1 MEIIHTGVCVSCWIY
16 SGLLA
21 KPLSDAFVERDSL
34 LLWTIFC
41 NNNNFLPS
49 MKNLNWGREILSFK
63 SSNNFFSQI
72 RLCCIL
78 FPASKICRL
87 NLVSFCWKS
96 QVEMRIDHIVTKGEI
111 KWLTHF
117 FFFQFF
123 FFILVSD
130 YSLHTQVHA
139 GIFFKKMY
147 VTIAF
152 LVWISF
158 CPQLVMIAFLC
169 WKKILVWTKFYF

>member
-1 MEIIHTGVCVSCWIY
+1 MLIFEFPVQMEIIHTGFCVSCWIY
-16 SGLLA
+16 WGLSA

-49 MKNLNWGREILSFK
+49 MKNLNWGREILRFK
-63 SSNNFFSQI
+63 SSKNFFSQI

-96 QVEMRIDHIVTKGEI
+96 QVETRIDHIVTKGEI

-117 FFFQFF
+117 CFNFFLHISFWLFT
-123 FFILVSD
+123 S
-130 YSLHTQVHA
+130 YSSTCRD
-139 GIFFKKMY
+139 FFKKMN

-152 LVWISF
+152 PV
-158 CPQLVMIAFLC
+158 
-169 WKKILVWTKFYF
+169 